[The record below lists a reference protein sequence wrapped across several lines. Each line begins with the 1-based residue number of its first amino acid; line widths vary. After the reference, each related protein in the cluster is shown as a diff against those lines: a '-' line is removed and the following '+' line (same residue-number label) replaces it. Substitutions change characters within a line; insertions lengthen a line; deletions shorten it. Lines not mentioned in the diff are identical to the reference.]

1 MAPSSK
7 FLEKIVDS
15 VSEQIGVIDDQGIIL
30 LTNTAWRAF
39 GQKNGCAVVTDW
51 VGVNYLSMWDD
62 AATMGDD
69 LGKQAAAGIRSV
81 INGGES
87 FNLEYPCHSPN
98 EKRWFMMSAT
108 RFEHNRSNY
117 TIISHRDITQRK
129 LAEEYAASLCQVDG
143 LTGVFNRRHFDE
155 FLEQE
160 WKRCARMQLPV
171 TLAMIDIDHFRLLND
186 AYGHRYGD
194 VCLMEISGILKTHA
208 KRPGDICA
216 RYGDDEFVM
225 VFGNSSIQLLLS
237 IFDRILDEIR
247 GLQLPHKESAAAGI
261 VTVSAGAT
269 TMYPSRQVGAETLV
283 RKADELLSV
292 AKENGRNRIE
302 YL

>member
-15 VSEQIGVIDDQGIIL
+15 ISEQIAVIDDHGSIQFV
-30 LTNTAWRAF
+30 NTAWRSS
-39 GQKNGCAVVTDW
+39 GHKNDCTVVTDW
-51 VGVNYLSMWDD
+51 VGVNYLSVCDE
-62 AATMGDD
+62 AATIGDD
-69 LGKQAAAGIRSV
+69 FGKQAAAGIRSV
-81 INGGES
+81 MHGGES
-87 FNLEYPCHSPN
+87 FSFEYPCHSPN

-108 RFEHNRSNY
+108 RLEHNRSNY
-117 TIISHRDITQRK
+117 TILTRRDITQRK

-155 FLEQE
+155 FLVQE

-237 IFDRILDEIR
+237 KFNMIMDEIR

-261 VTVSAGAT
+261 VTVSAGVT

-292 AKENGRNRIE
+292 AKEKGRNRIE